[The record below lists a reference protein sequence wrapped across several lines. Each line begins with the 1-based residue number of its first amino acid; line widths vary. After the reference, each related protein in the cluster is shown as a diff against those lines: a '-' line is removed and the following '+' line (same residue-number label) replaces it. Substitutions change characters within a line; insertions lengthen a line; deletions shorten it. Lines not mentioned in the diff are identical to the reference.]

1 MSNHEIPLPSQWHTI
16 NVRHSISLYSLAL
29 CLALSYPGALAGG
42 ALTWLV
48 WRVTKPVTLYRW
60 LVGGLA
66 VGAAWIYRADLNFAW
81 PLHILSSWAQRS
93 PTPDFSS
100 GPFARSIIVEAILG
114 PVVLLTFEMGN
125 VFWSRTIHAHE
136 WHRYHALVTRKKAL
150 ERQWPGPQAAQR
162 AGATSTSVVHLG
174 TEVESRRSFDLAP
187 TELGQHVF
195 LPGASGSGKTTTLV
209 RLCDGA
215 LAAGHA
221 VIIVDCKGSGL
232 GAASK
237 KLAKSHHVAYT
248 VVDPH
253 DSESV
258 GYDPCSGKP
267 AAVANKIIGAFTFS
281 GEAEIYKQVA
291 MEVIP
296 LICKALVASKSPVTL
311 DAIYDALNRGALAQL
326 ARRSGVGDALRT
338 RLEDLES
345 GGGVGA
351 AGYAGL
357 QHRLGALME
366 GTFGE
371 LFRQT
376 PSLDWAKQV
385 QTPQVTYLSLSA
397 TAASEDVELFG
408 RVITQDLK
416 QLCDGRMRALDKG
429 TTLTPVLIVYDEF
442 AALREATQIV
452 DLLLQARQAR
462 TPLVVATQFLPT
474 DDSIRRPLMSAGVL
488 IAHRLE
494 SEDAERIAAQFG
506 THTSP
511 MLTAQVDYELGTS
524 EKGSVRYVDE
534 YNVHPN
540 DLRALPN
547 GTAAVLTAVTN
558 RRAIVAVEPLA

>member
-1 MSNHEIPLPSQWHTI
+1 MADHEIPLPSQWHTI

-29 CLALSYPGALAGG
+29 CLALSYPGALVGG
-42 ALTWLV
+42 AITWLA
-48 WRVTKPVTLYRW
+48 WRVTKPVILYRW
-60 LVGGLA
+60 LIAGLA
-66 VGAAWIYRADLNFAW
+66 VGAAWIYQADLNFAW
-81 PLHILSSWAQRS
+81 PLHLLSSWIQRS
-93 PTPDFSS
+93 ATSDFSS
-100 GPFARSIIVEAILG
+100 RSLAHAIVVEAILG
-114 PVVLLTFEMGN
+114 PVVLLTFDLGN
-125 VFWSRTIHAHE
+125 EFWGRTIHAHE
-136 WHRYHALVTRKKAL
+136 WNRYRALVTRKKAL
-150 ERQWPGPQAAQR
+150 ERQWPGPQAANR
-162 AGATSTSVVHLG
+162 AAGAATSVVHLG

-195 LPGASGSGKTTTLV
+195 IPGASGTGKTTTLI

-232 GAASK
+232 GAASR
-237 KLAKSHHVAYT
+237 KLAQSHHVPYT

-253 DSESV
+253 DSKSV

-267 AAVANKIIGAFTFS
+267 AAVSNKIIGAFTFS

-296 LICKALVASKSPVTL
+296 LICRALVASKSAVTL

-326 ARRSGVGDALRT
+326 ARRPGVNDALRS

-371 LFRQT
+371 LFRQR
-376 PSLDWAKQV
+376 PALDWASQV
-385 QTPQVTYLSLSA
+385 KKPQVTYLSLSA
-397 TAASEDVELFG
+397 TAAGEDVELFG

-416 QLCDGRMRALDKG
+416 QLCDARMRALDSG
-429 TTLTPVLIVYDEF
+429 ATLTPVLIVYDEF
-442 AALREATQIV
+442 AALREATQLV

-462 TPLVVATQFLPT
+462 TPIVAATQYLPV
-474 DDSIRRPLMSAGVL
+474 DDSIRRPLMSSGVL
-488 IAHRLE
+488 IVHRLE
-494 SEDAERIAAQFG
+494 SEDAEKVAAQFG

-540 DLRALPN
+540 DLRALPI
-547 GTAAVLTAVTN
+547 GTAAVLSAVTN

>member
-1 MSNHEIPLPSQWHTI
+1 M
-16 NVRHSISLYSLAL
+16 
-29 CLALSYPGALAGG
+29 
-42 ALTWLV
+42 
-48 WRVTKPVTLYRW
+48 WRVTKPVILYRW

-66 VGAAWIYRADLNFAW
+66 VGAAWINRADLDFAW
-81 PLHILSSWAQRS
+81 PLHVLSSWIQKSAAS
-93 PTPDFSS
+93 DFSS
-100 GPFARSIIVEAILG
+100 ESLAHAIVVEAILG
-114 PVVLLTFEMGN
+114 PVVLLTFDLGN

-136 WHRYHALVTRKKAL
+136 WNRYHALVTRKKAL
-150 ERQWPGPQAAQR
+150 ERQWPGPQAANR
-162 AGATSTSVVHLG
+162 AAGAATSVVHLG

-195 LPGASGSGKTTTLV
+195 IPGASGTGKTTTLI

-232 GAASK
+232 GAASR
-237 KLAKSHHVAYT
+237 KLAKSHRVPYT

-253 DSESV
+253 YSKSV

-267 AAVANKIIGAFTFS
+267 AAVSNKIIGAFTFS

-296 LICKALVASKSPVTL
+296 LICRALVASKSAVTL

-326 ARRSGVGDALRT
+326 ARRPGVTDALRT

-376 PSLDWAKQV
+376 PALDWASQV
-385 QTPQVTYLSLSA
+385 KKPQVTYLSLSA
-397 TAASEDVELFG
+397 TAAGEDVELFG

-416 QLCDGRMRALDKG
+416 QLCDARMRALDSG
-429 TTLTPVLIVYDEF
+429 ATLTPVLIVYDEF
-442 AALREATQIV
+442 AALREATQLV

-462 TPLVVATQFLPT
+462 TPIVAATQYLPV
-474 DDSIRRPLMSAGVL
+474 DDSIRRPLMSSGVL
-488 IAHRLE
+488 IVHRLE
-494 SEDAERIAAQFG
+494 SEDAEKVAAQFG

-540 DLRALPN
+540 DLRALPI
-547 GTAAVLTAVTN
+547 GTAAVLSAVTN

>member
-1 MSNHEIPLPSQWHTI
+1 MSDHEIPRPSQWHTV

-29 CLALSYPGALAGG
+29 ILVVSFPGALAGG
-42 ALTWLV
+42 AITWLM
-48 WRVTKPVTLYRW
+48 WRATKPDILYRW

-66 VGAAWIYRADLNFAW
+66 AGAAWMYRTDLNFAW
-81 PLHILSSWAQRS
+81 PLHLVNWLIERSSTTEFGFGTIPHS
-93 PTPDFSS
+93 VV
-100 GPFARSIIVEAILG
+100 IEAMLG
-114 PVVLLTFEMGN
+114 PVVLLTFDLGN
-125 VFWSRTIHAHE
+125 VFWNRTIHAHE
-136 WHRYHALVTRKKAL
+136 WNRYHALVTRKKAL
-150 ERQWPGPQAAQR
+150 ERQWPGPQSAAR
-162 AGATSTSVVHLG
+162 ASGDSPKTVHVG
-174 TEVESRRSFDLAP
+174 TEVESRRVFDLMP
-187 TELGQHVF
+187 NELGQHVF
-195 LPGASGSGKTTTLV
+195 IPGASGTGKTTTLM

-215 LAAGHA
+215 LGAGYA

-237 KLAKSHHVAYT
+237 KLAKSHQLPYA

-253 DSESV
+253 DPKSV
-258 GYDPCSGKP
+258 GYDPCSGTP
-267 AAVANKIIGAFTFS
+267 AAVSNKIIGAFTFS

-296 LICKALVASKSPVTL
+296 LICRALVASKSAVTL

-326 ARRSGVGDALRT
+326 ARRPGVDDALRT

-376 PSLDWAKQV
+376 PALDWASQV
-385 QTPQVTYLSLSA
+385 KKPQVTYLSLSA
-397 TAASEDVELFG
+397 TAAGEDVELFG

-416 QLCDGRMRALDKG
+416 QLCDARMRALDSG
-429 TTLTPVLIVYDEF
+429 ATLTPVLIVYDEF
-442 AALREATQIV
+442 AALREATQLV

-462 TPLVVATQFLPT
+462 TPIVAATQYLPV
-474 DDSIRRPLMSAGVL
+474 DDSIRRPLMSSGVL
-488 IAHRLE
+488 IVHRLE
-494 SEDAERIAAQFG
+494 SEDAEKVAAQFG

-540 DLRALPN
+540 DLRALPI
-547 GTAAVLTAVTN
+547 GTAAVLSAVTN
-558 RRAIVAVEPLA
+558 RRAIVAVTPL